1 MSGSKQYSIAQA
13 RSSLPTIVDEAEAGV
28 DVELTRRGKPVAAV
42 ISLEKLE
49 RLRGER
55 PRFADAYRDFLAKY
69 SLDEV
74 GLDEAIVRSLREK
87 DRGREVG
94 F

>member
-55 PRFADAYRDFLAKY
+55 PRFADAYRDFLTKY

-74 GLDEAIVRSLREK
+74 GLDEAFVRSLREK